1 MTVWRRLR
9 AKPPRCWERW
19 MVRILAL
26 LLGGGRM
33 VWLGAGSPG
42 EEVI

>member
-1 MTVWRRLR
+1 
-9 AKPPRCWERW
+9 

-33 VWLGAGSPG
+33 MWLDDGRPS